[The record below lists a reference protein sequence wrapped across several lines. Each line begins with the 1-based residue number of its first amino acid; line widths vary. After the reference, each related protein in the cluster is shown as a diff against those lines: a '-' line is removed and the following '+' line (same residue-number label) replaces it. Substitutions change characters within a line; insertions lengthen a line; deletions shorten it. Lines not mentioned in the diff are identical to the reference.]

1 MAVEVLSPITGN
13 VWKIVKKVGE
23 QVEEY
28 ETIMIMESM
37 KMEIPVEAPQDGKIL
52 EIKVKEGDSVIEEDI
67 VALLE

>member
-13 VWKIVKKVGE
+13 VWKILKAAGDE
-23 QVEEY
+23 VEEY

-37 KMEIPVEAPQDGKIL
+37 KMEIPVESPQDGKIK
-52 EIKVKEGDSVIEEDI
+52 EIKVKEGISVIEEDV

>member
-13 VWKIVKKVGE
+13 VWKIVKKVGD

>member
-13 VWKIVKKVGE
+13 VWKILKAAGDE
-23 QVEEY
+23 VEEY

-37 KMEIPVEAPQDGKIL
+37 KMEIPVESPQDGKIK
-52 EIKVKEGDSVIEEDI
+52 EIKVKEGSSVIEEDV